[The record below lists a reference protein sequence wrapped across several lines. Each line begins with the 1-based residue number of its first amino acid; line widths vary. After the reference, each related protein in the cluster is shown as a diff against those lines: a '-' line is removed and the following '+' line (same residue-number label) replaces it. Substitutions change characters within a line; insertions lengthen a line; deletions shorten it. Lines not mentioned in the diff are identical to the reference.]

1 MGGELHIGS
10 IVVFA
15 LVAVFLLFRLRSVL
29 GKRTGQERTRDLFA
43 RRPGAPPPGPAPMPA
58 PGPVID
64 GSAEPVA
71 EPPVQAPLATGLA
84 RLKSADRNFD
94 EQGFLKGARGA
105 FEIIVNAFAVGDT
118 SALKPLLSEDVYR
131 SFADAIT
138 QHQTAHETH
147 ETTLVTVKSVDLV
160 EAGLEG
166 SIASVTVKFVSD
178 QVNVTRAA
186 DGSVIDGNPDE
197 IVEKTDSWTFSR
209 DTRSRD
215 PNWLLVATRSS

>member
-1 MGGELHIGS
+1 MGGDFQLGS
-10 IVVFA
+10 ILVFA
-15 LVAVFLLFRLRSVL
+15 LVAVFLFFRLRSVL
-29 GKRTGQERTRDLFA
+29 GKRTGQERPRDLFA
-43 RRPGAPPPGPAPMPA
+43 GRTGKPPTPAPVPSN
-58 PGPVID
+58 GPVIEGRAD
-64 GSAEPVA
+64 PVA
-71 EPPVQAPLATGLA
+71 EPPAQAPLATGLA

-94 EQGFLKGARGA
+94 EQGFLKGGRGA

-138 QHQTAHETH
+138 QRQAAHETH

-186 DGSVIDGNPDE
+186 DGSAIDGNPDE
-197 IVEKTDSWTFSR
+197 IVEKTDFWTFSR

-215 PNWLLVATRSS
+215 PNWLLVATRSP